1 MNKKKEMQRIYERQK
16 EDGCIL
22 CKKLGQKQ
30 TTHTEIHHLRSG
42 QGIAQRGIRCVP
54 LCVKHHRT
62 HEGFHGLGRKGFER
76 TYNISEDEL
85 LQEWESESGMSVN
98 WSDF

>member
-1 MNKKKEMQRIYERQK
+1 MQRIYERQK

-62 HEGFHGLGRKGFER
+62 HEGFHGLGRKGFEK

-85 LQEWESESGMSVN
+85 LQEWEYESGMSVN

>member
-1 MNKKKEMQRIYERQK
+1 MNKKKEMQRIYEHQK
-16 EDGCIL
+16 ENGCIL

-62 HEGFHGLGRKGFER
+62 HEGFHGLGRKGFEK